1 MRARDPIEENIKLI
15 EQKHQQL
22 GKKTSDL
29 EDRSRWNKLQFSRF
43 TEKAKVAKTWEESEK
58 LIKKFYKKNLEMENK
73 DITIERAHR
82 TGSKTNGKKCYYCK
96 SFKF

>member
-43 TEKAKVAKTWEESEK
+43 TEKAKVAKT
-58 LIKKFYKKNLEMENK
+58 
-73 DITIERAHR
+73 
-82 TGSKTNGKKCYYCK
+82 
-96 SFKF
+96 